1 MKVNPITLEVIHN
14 ELLSIAE
21 EMGISLQKAAYSSNI
36 KTRLDFAC
44 AIFDDSFRN
53 IVQALHIPSMLGA
66 LVSMVPAS
74 IREYGLSNL
83 CEGDGLIM
91 NDPHRGGTH
100 LPDIALIS
108 PIFHKSQIYGYVANI
123 AHHQDVGG
131 RSPGSVPGDS
141 TDIYQEGLVIP
152 PLRLVRQ
159 HQLQDQVL
167 TMLLANVRAPK
178 KRLGDYRAQLAANT
192 LGLQRIQNLLAKY
205 DSETLRTYM
214 DAILT
219 YTERR
224 MRTALQ
230 DIPSGRYFATDYL
243 DGDGITREPVK
254 IEVELTIQDDTAI
267 IDLSSSDPQGPGP
280 MNATMASTLSAVS
293 YIFKCLTDPAIP
305 VNYGLYQPLHIIAPR
320 GSVVH
325 AQPPAAIAGCW
336 EVAQRV
342 CDVIVLA
349 LAEAIPHKVCAAGKG
364 IICNISFGGINPQT
378 QDLYTFYETV
388 GGGYGARPN
397 RDGIDAVQYHLTNTQ
412 NAPIEEI
419 ELQYPVL
426 IERYEMLPNS
436 EGPGKYRG
444 GLGLRRD
451 YCFQNH
457 SVTFSVLSDRTRFA
471 PWGLFHGLA
480 AQPSKYLVNPGSK
493 NEIQLWSK
501 HTILL
506 KPNDRVTIQ
515 TPGGGGYG
523 DPHERDPQLVLAD
536 VRNGK
541 ITVSRAA
548 QFYGVVIDYPS
559 LTVNWNATTQLRHN
573 SPEAKSHE

>member
-21 EMGISLQKAAYSSNI
+21 EMGVSLQKAAYSENI

-44 AIFDDSFRN
+44 AIFDDSCRN

-74 IREYGLSNL
+74 VQEFGTSNL
-83 CEGDGLIM
+83 SEGDGLIM
-91 NDPHRGGTH
+91 NDPHKGGTH

-108 PIFHKSQIYGYVANI
+108 PLFYKSQIYGYVANI

-152 PLRLVRQ
+152 PLRLVKQ
-159 HQLQDQVL
+159 GQLQDQVL
-167 TMLLANVRAPK
+167 RLLLANVRAPK

-192 LGLQRIQNLLAKY
+192 LGLQRVQNLISKY

-214 DAILT
+214 NAILT

-230 DIPSGRYFATDYL
+230 EIPSGRYTAVDYL
-243 DGDGITREPVK
+243 DGDGITRQPVK
-254 IEVELTIQDDTAI
+254 IAVELTIHKDTAT
-267 IDLSSSDPQGPGP
+267 IDLSKSDPQGPGP
-280 MNATMASTLSAVS
+280 MNATIASTLSAVS

-305 VNYGLYQPLHIIAPR
+305 VNYGLYQPLQIIAPR

-349 LAEAIPHKVCAAGKG
+349 LAEAIPQKVCAAGKG
-364 IICNISFGGINPQT
+364 IICNISFGGINPYT
-378 QDLYTFYETV
+378 QELYTFYETI

-397 RDGIDAVQYHLTNTQ
+397 KDGMEAVQYHLTNTQ

-426 IERYEMLPNS
+426 IERYELLPNS

-444 GLGLRRD
+444 GLGIRRD
-451 YCFQNH
+451 YCFLNH
-457 SVTFSVLSDRTRFA
+457 SVTFSILSDRGRFA
-471 PWGLFHGLA
+471 PWGLFRGLA
-480 AQPSKYLVNPGSK
+480 AQPSKYIVNPGSD

-501 HTILL
+501 HTTLL
-506 KPNDRVTIQ
+506 TPNDRVTIQ

-523 DPHERDPQLVLAD
+523 DPKDRDPQLVLED

-541 ITVSRAA
+541 ITLQRAT
-548 QFYGVVIDYPS
+548 QCYGVTIDHQS
-559 LTVNWNATTQLRHN
+559 MTVNWKETTQLRN
-573 SPEAKSHE
+573 KSLKV

>member
-1 MKVNPITLEVIHN
+1 VKVNPITLEVIHN
-14 ELLSIAE
+14 EFLSIAE

-66 LVSMVPAS
+66 LVSMVPAC
-74 IREYGLSNL
+74 IQEYGLTNL
-83 CEGDGLIM
+83 REGDGLVM
-91 NDPHRGGTH
+91 NDPHKGGTH

-108 PIFHKSQIYGYVANI
+108 PVFYKSRIFGYVANI

-131 RSPGSVPGDS
+131 RSPGSVPGDA

-152 PLRLVRQ
+152 PLRLIRQ
-159 HQLQDQVL
+159 GQLQEPLL
-167 TMLLANVRAPK
+167 TLLLANVRAPK
-178 KRLGDYRAQLAANT
+178 KRMGDYRAQLAANT
-192 LGLQRIQNLLAKY
+192 LGLRRLQHLLTKY
-205 DSETLRTYM
+205 SIETLQTYM
-214 DAILT
+214 NAILS

-230 DIPSGRYFATDYL
+230 EIPPGCYTAEDYL

-254 IEVELTIQDDTAI
+254 IATEITIQDDIAI
-267 IDLSSSDPQGPGP
+267 IDLSSSDQQGPGP
-280 MNATMASTLSAVS
+280 MNATMASTLSAIS
-293 YIFKCLTDPAIP
+293 YIFKCLIDPAIP
-305 VNYGLYQPLHIIAPR
+305 VNHGLYQPLHIIAPR

-336 EVAQRV
+336 EVAQRI
-342 CDVIVLA
+342 CDVLVLA
-349 LAEAIPHKVCAAGKG
+349 LAEALPQKVCAAGKG

-378 QDLYTFYETV
+378 QDLYTFYETI

-397 RDGIDAVQYHLTNTQ
+397 LDGMDAVQYHLTNTQ

-419 ELQYPVL
+419 ELQYPIL
-426 IERYEMLPNS
+426 IERYELLPNT

-451 YCFQNH
+451 YRFKDH

-471 PWGLFHGLA
+471 PWGLFRGLA
-480 AQPSKYLVNPGSK
+480 AQPSKYIVNPNSPD
-493 NEIQLWSK
+493 EIQLWSK

-506 KPNDRVTIQ
+506 KPNDLVTIQ

-523 DPHERDPQLVLAD
+523 DPKERDPQLVLED

-541 ITVSRAA
+541 ITRSHAA
-548 QFYGVVIDYPS
+548 QFYGVVINFPS
-559 LTVNWNATTQLRHN
+559 LTVDWSATTQLRHQF
-573 SPEAKSHE
+573 PEA

>member
-74 IREYGLSNL
+74 IQEYGLSNL
-83 CEGDGLIM
+83 SEGDGLIM
-91 NDPHRGGTH
+91 NDPHKGGTH

-108 PIFHKSQIYGYVANI
+108 PIFHKSRIYGYVANI

-152 PLRLVRQ
+152 PLRLVKQ
-159 HQLQDQVL
+159 GQFQDHVL
-167 TMLLANVRAPK
+167 TLLLANVRAPR

-192 LGLQRIQNLLAKY
+192 LGLQRVQTLLTKY

-214 DAILT
+214 NAILV

-224 MRTALQ
+224 MRAALQ
-230 DIPSGRYFATDYL
+230 EIPSGHYTATDFL
-243 DGDGITREPVK
+243 DGDGITRQPVK
-254 IEVELTIQDDTAI
+254 IGVELTIHDDTVT
-267 IDLSSSDPQGPGP
+267 IDLSPSDPQGPGP
-280 MNATMASTLSAVS
+280 MNATKASTLSAVS
-293 YIFKCLTDPAIP
+293 YIFKCLTDSAIP
-305 VNYGLYQPLHIIAPR
+305 VNYGLYQPLKIIAPR

-336 EVAQRV
+336 EVAQRI

-349 LAEAIPHKVCAAGKG
+349 LAEAIPQKVCAAGKG
-364 IICNISFGGINPQT
+364 IICNISFGGINPNT
-378 QDLYTFYETV
+378 QNLYTFYETV

-397 RDGIDAVQYHLTNTQ
+397 NDGMDAVQYHLTNTQ

-426 IERYEMLPNS
+426 IERYEMLPDS

-457 SVTFSVLSDRTRFA
+457 SVTFSVLSDRTRFP
-471 PWGLFHGLA
+471 PWGLFHGGA
-480 AQPSKYLVNPGSK
+480 AQPSSYIVNPGAP

-523 DPHERDPQLVLAD
+523 DPKTRDPQLVLAD
-536 VRNGK
+536 VQNDK
-541 ITVSRAA
+541 ITPSRAA
-548 QFYGVVIDYPS
+548 QFYGVVINSES
-559 LTVNWNATTQLRHN
+559 LTVNWKETSQRRHQ
-573 SPEAKSHE
+573 SQEA

>member
-1 MKVNPITLEVIHN
+1 
-14 ELLSIAE
+14 
-21 EMGISLQKAAYSSNI
+21 MGISLQKAAYSSNI

-192 LGLQRIQNLLAKY
+192 LGLQRIQNLLTKY

-254 IEVELTIQDDTAI
+254 IEVELTVQDDTAI
-267 IDLSSSDPQGPGP
+267 IDLSSSDPQGAGP
-280 MNATMASTLSAVS
+280 KNATMASTLSAVS

-305 VNYGLYQPLHIIAPR
+305 VYYGLYQP
-320 GSVVH
+320 
-325 AQPPAAIAGCW
+325 
-336 EVAQRV
+336 
-342 CDVIVLA
+342 
-349 LAEAIPHKVCAAGKG
+349 
-364 IICNISFGGINPQT
+364 
-378 QDLYTFYETV
+378 
-388 GGGYGARPN
+388 
-397 RDGIDAVQYHLTNTQ
+397 
-412 NAPIEEI
+412 
-419 ELQYPVL
+419 
-426 IERYEMLPNS
+426 
-436 EGPGKYRG
+436 YR
-444 GLGLRRD
+444 
-451 YCFQNH
+451 
-457 SVTFSVLSDRTRFA
+457 
-471 PWGLFHGLA
+471 
-480 AQPSKYLVNPGSK
+480 
-493 NEIQLWSK
+493 
-501 HTILL
+501 
-506 KPNDRVTIQ
+506 
-515 TPGGGGYG
+515 
-523 DPHERDPQLVLAD
+523 
-536 VRNGK
+536 
-541 ITVSRAA
+541 
-548 QFYGVVIDYPS
+548 
-559 LTVNWNATTQLRHN
+559 
-573 SPEAKSHE
+573 

>member
-1 MKVNPITLEVIHN
+1 MNPITLEVIHN
-14 ELLSIAE
+14 EFLSIAE

-66 LVSMVPAS
+66 LVSMVPAC
-74 IREYGLSNL
+74 IQEYGLTNL
-83 CEGDGLIM
+83 REGDGLVM
-91 NDPHRGGTH
+91 NDPHKGGTH

-108 PIFHKSQIYGYVANI
+108 PVFYKSRIFGYVANI

-131 RSPGSVPGDS
+131 RSPGSVPGDA

-152 PLRLVRQ
+152 PLRLIRQ
-159 HQLQDQVL
+159 GQLQEPLL
-167 TMLLANVRAPK
+167 TLLLANVRAPK
-178 KRLGDYRAQLAANT
+178 KRMGDYRAQLAANT
-192 LGLQRIQNLLAKY
+192 LGLRRLQHLLTKY
-205 DSETLRTYM
+205 SIETLQTYM
-214 DAILT
+214 NAILS

-230 DIPSGRYFATDYL
+230 EIPPGCYTAEDYL

-254 IEVELTIQDDTAI
+254 IATEITIQDDIAI
-267 IDLSSSDPQGPGP
+267 IDLSSSDQQGPGP
-280 MNATMASTLSAVS
+280 MNATMASTLSAIS
-293 YIFKCLTDPAIP
+293 YIFKCLIDPAIP
-305 VNYGLYQPLHIIAPR
+305 VNHGLYQPLHIIAPR

-336 EVAQRV
+336 EVAQRI
-342 CDVIVLA
+342 CDVLVLA
-349 LAEAIPHKVCAAGKG
+349 LAEALPQKVCAAGKG

-378 QDLYTFYETV
+378 QDLYTFYETI

-397 RDGIDAVQYHLTNTQ
+397 LDGMDAVQYHLTNTQ

-419 ELQYPVL
+419 ELQYPIL
-426 IERYEMLPNS
+426 IERYELLPNT

-451 YCFQNH
+451 YRFKDH

-471 PWGLFHGLA
+471 PWGLFRGLA
-480 AQPSKYLVNPGSK
+480 AQPSKYIVNPNSPD
-493 NEIQLWSK
+493 EIQLWSK

-506 KPNDRVTIQ
+506 KPNDLVTIQ

-523 DPHERDPQLVLAD
+523 DPKERDPQLVLED

-541 ITVSRAA
+541 ITRSHAA
-548 QFYGVVIDYPS
+548 QFYGVVINFPS
-559 LTVNWNATTQLRHN
+559 LTVDWSATTQLRHQF
-573 SPEAKSHE
+573 PEA